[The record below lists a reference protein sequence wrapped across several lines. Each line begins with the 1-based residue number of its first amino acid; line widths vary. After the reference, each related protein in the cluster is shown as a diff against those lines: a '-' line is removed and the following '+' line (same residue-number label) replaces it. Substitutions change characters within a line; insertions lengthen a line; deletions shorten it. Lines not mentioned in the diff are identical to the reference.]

1 MISFKF
7 DQTWWRLATTG
18 ILKPIEALRQCI
30 KKIIVT
36 ETVRNSHAIWIAI
49 FLWKHGAHAKWIYRS
64 EKQASPSKLYLEVKE
79 VVFQMS
85 KV

>member
-1 MISFKF
+1 MEIGDNGNFKTYRSVKAMYQENYSNRDSEKQSCHLNLIF
-7 DQTWWRLATTG
+7 
-18 ILKPIEALRQCI
+18 
-30 KKIIVT
+30 
-36 ETVRNSHAIWIAI
+36 